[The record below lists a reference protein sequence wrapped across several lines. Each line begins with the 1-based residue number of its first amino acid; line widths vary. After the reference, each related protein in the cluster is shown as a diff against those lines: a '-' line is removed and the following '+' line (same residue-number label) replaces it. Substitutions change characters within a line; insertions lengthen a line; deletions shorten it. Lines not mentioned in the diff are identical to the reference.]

1 MQTIEFTHVVFSFH
15 KLLSCRQP
23 LARRGKRL
31 HATKA
36 QRLTPTYAPDTSLA
50 VSIRPARPNL
60 AVEVDGL
67 PLALGQG
74 ESRRVDI
81 ELRNTGGAA
90 MKGLRVLVSDP
101 SVLAIGEEEG
111 ASSEGTSQ
119 SNIQPAGSSD

>member
-1 MQTIEFTHVVFSFH
+1 MQTIEFTHVVFDFH
-15 KLLSCRQP
+15 KLLSCRQA
-23 LARRGKRL
+23 LTRRGKRL

-50 VSIRPARPNL
+50 VSIRPPRPNL

-74 ESRRVDI
+74 ESRRADV

-101 SVLAIGEEEG
+101 SVLAVSDEEKENSAPDSLG
-111 ASSEGTSQ
+111 GL
-119 SNIQPAGSSD
+119 